1 MIWAHFDWTE
11 ANTNNDAIIDNANE
25 AIKSYFQT
33 GGNILASRDAARFIG
48 KWGISQMG
56 HTLRI
61 TGAEM
66 KM

>member
-1 MIWAHFDWTE
+1 M
-11 ANTNNDAIIDNANE
+11 NAIIDNANE

-33 GGNILASRDAARFIG
+33 GGNILASRDAARLSVNGEFP
-48 KWGISQMG
+48 KMG